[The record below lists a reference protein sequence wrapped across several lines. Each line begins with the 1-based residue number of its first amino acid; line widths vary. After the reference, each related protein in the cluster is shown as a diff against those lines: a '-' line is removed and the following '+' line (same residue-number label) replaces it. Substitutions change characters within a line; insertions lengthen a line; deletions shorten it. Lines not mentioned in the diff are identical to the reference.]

1 MAVWCD
7 GDTTVAIMTRPL
19 PEILHQRGPIEH
31 RHVRVRAAVLLSN
44 ADSVYAIRSVIE
56 GEEAWFLPGGAL
68 NWDETVI
75 DAAKREL
82 FEEVGLST
90 ALAGPIA
97 IVESVN
103 PGLTFHALELIFRA
117 GVAERQGLLAC
128 EQPDPGDDPR
138 DRLAIE
144 GRWLTT
150 NELAHLPIYPKSLFS
165 LLVEWPGSLESF
177 APGYIVDDWG

>member
-1 MAVWCD
+1 
-7 GDTTVAIMTRPL
+7 MTRPL
-19 PEILHQRGPIEH
+19 PEILHQRGPVEH

-44 ADSVYAIRSVIE
+44 ADSVYAIRSVIQ

-68 NWDETVI
+68 NWGETVV

-82 FEEVGLST
+82 MEEVGLST

-97 IVESVN
+97 IVESMN
-103 PGLTFHALELIFRA
+103 PGLTFHALELVFQA
-117 GVAERQGLLAC
+117 GVPEPHELLAR
-128 EQPDPGDDPR
+128 EELDPGDDPT

-144 GRWLTT
+144 GSWLTR

-165 LLVEWPGSLESF
+165 LLLEWPGSVESF